1 MFRRTIMAAAAAIMT
16 VTMAGGPAR
25 ADGDQSTVDHAT
37 GTLMDLRHDKE
48 FGDAREML
56 HRARAVLIAPRIF
69 KAGFFFGGEG
79 GSAVLLARTP
89 HGWSNP
95 AFYTIASASFGL
107 QIGAQES
114 EMIILVMSDKALHA
128 LMNNKFKIGANAGI
142 AVATLGA
149 TAEGATT
156 SNVGADLVVWAS
168 SSGAYAG
175 ISLDGSVVA
184 PDGDANAKYYGR
196 AVTPSDIVIRRA
208 VSSKAAGGLVRTL
221 DSL

>member
-1 MFRRTIMAAAAAIMT
+1 MLAAAGALLALT
-16 VTMAGGPAR
+16 LANTPAR
-25 ADGDQSTVDHAT
+25 ADSDDQATVDHAT
-37 GTLMDLRHDKE
+37 GTLMDLRRDKE
-48 FGDAREML
+48 FGAAKDML

-79 GSAVLLARTP
+79 GSAVLLARTAG
-89 HGWSNP
+89 GWSDP

-128 LMNNKFKIGANAGI
+128 LMSNKFKIGANAGI
-142 AVATLGA
+142 AVVTLGA

-175 ISLDGSVVA
+175 ISLDGSVVE
-184 PDGDANAKYYGR
+184 PSGDANANYYGR
-196 AVTPSDIVIRRA
+196 AVTPGDIVLRRA
-208 VSSKAAGGLVRTL
+208 VRSRAAAGLVRTL
-221 DSL
+221 ESL